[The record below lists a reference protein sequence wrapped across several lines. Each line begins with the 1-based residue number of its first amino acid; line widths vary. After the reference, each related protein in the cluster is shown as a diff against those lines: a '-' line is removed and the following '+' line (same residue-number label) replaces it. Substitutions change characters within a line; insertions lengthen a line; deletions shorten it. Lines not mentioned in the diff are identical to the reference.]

1 MKVKV
6 AKDDTGLLPQ
16 PASPKYRTALVEI
29 YVRGQDFGGSDKSA
43 NGHRYDS
50 IPFMNG
56 MINSNISCQPI
67 HYLHEDHD
75 KIFEVLTR
83 ASEIRMLLSKNRSCA
98 ELVH

>member
-1 MKVKV
+1 MDVAGLKKL
-6 AKDDTGLLPQ
+6 AKDDTGLLLQ

-56 MINSNISCQPI
+56 TGRELMTSRSSPSDSSLRLNDLQ
-67 HYLHEDHD
+67 
-75 KIFEVLTR
+75 VL
-83 ASEIRMLLSKNRSCA
+83 
-98 ELVH
+98 

>member
-1 MKVKV
+1 MRRAGLVDASGLKKV
-6 AKDDTGLLPQ
+6 AKDDTGLLQQ

-56 MINSNISCQPI
+56 TGSELM
-67 HYLHEDHD
+67 
-75 KIFEVLTR
+75 TR
-83 ASEIRMLLSKNRSCA
+83 RSSPSDSSLRLNDLRLA
-98 ELVH
+98 WS